1 MRVLY
6 IAGATAPDYQCDMLF
21 HGLRELLGADAVDAR
36 RPWYMYAA
44 DVTPERK
51 RSLYGR
57 GFTVYGRLPE
67 LAVDRSDLEAKIRRR
82 HFDLVVYGSV
92 WRSLDSLPLVMR
104 CYPPAQVAFV
114 DGEDHQEIRR
124 EVLPLGLYFKREC
137 TRAAGGCIPINFAI
151 PASAVRREVPPKTQA
166 VATVIPGKPETYVF
180 DNEESYHEDYA
191 RSAVAV
197 TLKKAGWDCLRHY
210 EIMANGCLP
219 YFIGLER
226 CPSHTMIQLPKRFL
240 RRIQKPLRA
249 SRPIPEGVYEA
260 CRNYAA
266 ERLTTKVLARDFL
279 DAMLAGR
286 RRIPDAGLELAEA
299 VLS

>member
-1 MRVLY
+1 MKVLY

-21 HGLRELLGADAVDAR
+21 HGLRELLGSDVVDAH
-36 RPWYMYAA
+36 RPWYMYAS

-67 LAVDRSDLEAKIRRR
+67 LAVDRSDLEQKISRRY
-82 HFDLVVYGSV
+82 FDLVVYGSV
-92 WRSLDSLPLVMR
+92 WRSLDCLPEVMR
-104 CYPPAQVAFV
+104 CYAPAQVAFV

-124 EVLPLGLYFKREC
+124 EVLPHGMYFKREC
-137 TRAAGGCIPINFAI
+137 TRAAIGCIPINFAI
-151 PASAVRREVPPKTQA
+151 PASAVLSEVPVKTQA
-166 VATVIPGKPETYVF
+166 VATVIPGRPETYIF
-180 DNEESYHEDYA
+180 DNEEAYHEDYA

-210 EIMANGCLP
+210 EIMANGCVP

-226 CPSHTMIQLPKRFL
+226 CPSHTMIQLPKRFF
-240 RRIQKPLRA
+240 RSMQKLLRA
-249 SRPIPEGVYEA
+249 SCPLPDEFYEA
-260 CRNYAA
+260 CRNYAG

-286 RRIPDAGLELAEA
+286 RRIPDTSLALAEG
-299 VLS
+299 VLR